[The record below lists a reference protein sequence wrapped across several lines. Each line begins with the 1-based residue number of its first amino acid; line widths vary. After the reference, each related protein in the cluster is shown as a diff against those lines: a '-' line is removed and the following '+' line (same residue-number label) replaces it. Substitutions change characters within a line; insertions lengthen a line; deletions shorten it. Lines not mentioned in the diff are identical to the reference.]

1 MSNKIIMVKRSD
13 LYVMAENHRQDGA
26 RKIIGLEWLEDTTPL
41 VVGMK
46 DSDGKR
52 PIFDGARR
60 YKYLSNCDIFP
71 CIESSMPYST
81 PIERQEAIEK
91 HKGNSLAL
99 SLAQVVEFGKDK
111 CKWNLGRYLAKDGE
125 SLFLNGMANFYEDY
139 HPSNVA
145 EVPEGDSKEA
155 KKARTKITNFHKGL
169 SALVYRAS
177 MLGDSFAEAYVRK
190 DKGITEALRNAFNTA
205 KNEQLKGLSWE
216 DAKLAALPIFEADL
230 NKAANKPKV
239 EKKEA
244 IDLLALITSIKECAE
259 INGVGKEQAAF
270 IIGHLSN
277 DNGILLQRLATWY
290 PVGK

>member
-1 MSNKIIMVKRSD
+1 MSQKIIMVKRSD
-13 LYVMAENHRQDGA
+13 LYVMAENHRQEGA

-41 VVGMK
+41 VVGTK

-60 YKYLSNCDIFP
+60 FKYLTSAEVFP
-71 CIESSMPYST
+71 CIESSMPYAT
-81 PIERQEAIEK
+81 PEERQLAIEK

-125 SLFLNGMANFYEDY
+125 SLFLNDMANFYEDY
-139 HPSNVA
+139 HPSCIA
-145 EVPEGDSKEA
+145 DVPEGDSKEA

-177 MLGDSFAEAYVRK
+177 MLGGSFADAYVRK
-190 DKGITEALRNAFNTA
+190 EKGITEALRNAFTTA

-216 DAKLAALPIFEADL
+216 DAKLSALPNFEADL
-230 NKAANKPKV
+230 AKAANKPKT
-239 EKKEA
+239 EKKQD
-244 IDLLALITSIKECAE
+244 IDLLALITSIKECAD
-259 INGVGKEQAAF
+259 INGDGKDMVCF
-270 IIGHLSN
+270 ILGHLDN
-277 DNGILLQRLATWY
+277 ANGILLQRLATWY